1 MADLTFA
8 ELQRKMQIEK
18 QTKQGVK
25 YPFRT
30 AEDINNK
37 FKSLDSGWSVSF
49 PEDDIIQ
56 KGDKLYYK
64 AVAVAKRE
72 SDGTIEKA
80 IGWAREEDVPIFHT
94 QKGDVKQMQDPQWTD
109 AMSAGLNAIDEHERL
124 MRVDVVR
131 ATFEDKCMVA
141 GIEKSTFADKYDEYS
156 LKKYFKTGK
165 YELKKTTLDEMDG
178 LVLSEFDALEEYKA
192 NKQAIQEQA
201 QEYDLPAD
209 SYIRHLED
217 GKSLVDI
224 LKMMKTDRDAEIAR
238 KEQKEIQE
246 KAKAERLEEI
256 AQSAKKNAN
265 ANIKAYDAETG
276 EILEQGT
283 ITPEPQNNEREVA
296 KFEPSE
302 PLVKLVRLELHGG
315 LEQWEN
321 TQEYF
326 EDNFIGFETLED

>member
-94 QKGDVKQMQDPQWTD
+94 QKGDVKQMQDPQWTG
-109 AMSAGLNAIDEHERL
+109 AVGSYARKYALQGLFAIGGE
-124 MRVDVVR
+124 DV
-131 ATFEDKCMVA
+131 
-141 GIEKSTFADKYDEYS
+141 DEYP
-156 LKKYFKTGK
+156 
-165 YELKKTTLDEMDG
+165 
-178 LVLSEFDALEEYKA
+178 VEES
-192 NKQAIQEQA
+192 QEQGQNNQQQQQQGNQQA
-201 QEYDLPAD
+201 QGQNQVR
-209 SYIRHLED
+209 YID
-217 GKSLVDI
+217 NI
-224 LKMMKTDRDAEIAR
+224 QYQEII
-238 KEQKEIQE
+238 KNV
-246 KAKAERLEEI
+246 EEI
-256 AQSAKKNAN
+256 ATIKGAPLSKYQIDDFHKVPVDGY
-265 ANIKAYDAETG
+265 NIVMDYLTKQIQKAYEK
-276 EILEQGT
+276 QG
-283 ITPEPQNNEREVA
+283 V
-296 KFEPSE
+296 
-302 PLVKLVRLELHGG
+302 
-315 LEQWEN
+315 
-321 TQEYF
+321 
-326 EDNFIGFETLED
+326 

>member
-94 QKGDVKQMQDPQWTD
+94 QKGDVKQMQDPQWTG
-109 AMSAGLNAIDEHERL
+109 AVGSYARKYALQGLFAIGGE
-124 MRVDVVR
+124 DV
-131 ATFEDKCMVA
+131 
-141 GIEKSTFADKYDEYS
+141 DEYP
-156 LKKYFKTGK
+156 
-165 YELKKTTLDEMDG
+165 
-178 LVLSEFDALEEYKA
+178 VEES
-192 NKQAIQEQA
+192 QEQA
-201 QEYDLPAD
+201 QTNQQQKPNNQQAQEQNQVRYIDNIQYQEIIKNVEEFATIKGAPFDTVANFVLSKYQIDDFHKVPVDGYNILMEYLT
-209 SYIRHLED
+209 
-217 GKSLVDI
+217 K
-224 LKMMKTDRDAEIAR
+224 
-238 KEQKEIQE
+238 QIQ
-246 KAKAERLEEI
+246 
-256 AQSAKKNAN
+256 
-265 ANIKAYDAETG
+265 KAYEK
-276 EILEQGT
+276 QG
-283 ITPEPQNNEREVA
+283 V
-296 KFEPSE
+296 
-302 PLVKLVRLELHGG
+302 
-315 LEQWEN
+315 
-321 TQEYF
+321 
-326 EDNFIGFETLED
+326 

>member
-94 QKGDVKQMQDPQWTD
+94 QKGDVKQMQDPQWTG
-109 AMSAGLNAIDEHERL
+109 AVGSYARKYALQGLFAIGGE
-124 MRVDVVR
+124 DV
-131 ATFEDKCMVA
+131 
-141 GIEKSTFADKYDEYS
+141 DEYP
-156 LKKYFKTGK
+156 
-165 YELKKTTLDEMDG
+165 
-178 LVLSEFDALEEYKA
+178 VEEG
-192 NKQAIQEQA
+192 QEQGQNNQQQKPNNQQA
-201 QEYDLPAD
+201 QEQNQVR
-209 SYIRHLED
+209 YID
-217 GKSLVDI
+217 NI
-224 LKMMKTDRDAEIAR
+224 QYQEII
-238 KEQKEIQE
+238 KNV
-246 KAKAERLEEI
+246 EEI
-256 AQSAKKNAN
+256 ATIKGAPFDTVAN
-265 ANIKAYDAETG
+265 FVLRKYQIDDFHKVPVDGYNIVIDYLTKQIQKAYEK
-276 EILEQGT
+276 QG
-283 ITPEPQNNEREVA
+283 V
-296 KFEPSE
+296 
-302 PLVKLVRLELHGG
+302 
-315 LEQWEN
+315 
-321 TQEYF
+321 
-326 EDNFIGFETLED
+326 

>member
-94 QKGDVKQMQDPQWTD
+94 QKGDVKQMQDPQWTG
-109 AMSAGLNAIDEHERL
+109 AVGSYARKYALQGLFAIGGE
-124 MRVDVVR
+124 DV
-131 ATFEDKCMVA
+131 
-141 GIEKSTFADKYDEYS
+141 DEYP
-156 LKKYFKTGK
+156 
-165 YELKKTTLDEMDG
+165 
-178 LVLSEFDALEEYKA
+178 VEES
-192 NKQAIQEQA
+192 QEQGQNNQQQKPNNQQA
-201 QEYDLPAD
+201 QEQNQVR
-209 SYIRHLED
+209 YIDNIQYQEIIKNVEEFATIKGAPFDTVANFVLSKYQIDDFHQVPVD
-217 GKSLVDI
+217 GYNI
-224 LKMMKTDRDAEIAR
+224 LMEYLTK
-238 KEQKEIQE
+238 QIQ
-246 KAKAERLEEI
+246 
-256 AQSAKKNAN
+256 
-265 ANIKAYDAETG
+265 KAYEK
-276 EILEQGT
+276 QG
-283 ITPEPQNNEREVA
+283 V
-296 KFEPSE
+296 
-302 PLVKLVRLELHGG
+302 
-315 LEQWEN
+315 
-321 TQEYF
+321 
-326 EDNFIGFETLED
+326 

>member
-94 QKGDVKQMQDPQWTD
+94 QKGDVKQMQDPQWTG
-109 AMSAGLNAIDEHERL
+109 AVGSYARKYALQGLFAIGGE
-124 MRVDVVR
+124 DV
-131 ATFEDKCMVA
+131 
-141 GIEKSTFADKYDEYS
+141 DEYP
-156 LKKYFKTGK
+156 
-165 YELKKTTLDEMDG
+165 
-178 LVLSEFDALEEYKA
+178 VEES
-192 NKQAIQEQA
+192 QEQGQNNQQQKSNNQQA
-201 QEYDLPAD
+201 QEQNQVR
-209 SYIRHLED
+209 YIDNIQYQEIIKNVEEFATIKGAPFDTVANFVLSKYQIDDFHKVPVD
-217 GKSLVDI
+217 GYNIVMEYLTK
-224 LKMMKTDRDAEIAR
+224 
-238 KEQKEIQE
+238 QIQ
-246 KAKAERLEEI
+246 
-256 AQSAKKNAN
+256 
-265 ANIKAYDAETG
+265 KAYEK
-276 EILEQGT
+276 QG
-283 ITPEPQNNEREVA
+283 V
-296 KFEPSE
+296 
-302 PLVKLVRLELHGG
+302 
-315 LEQWEN
+315 
-321 TQEYF
+321 
-326 EDNFIGFETLED
+326 

>member
-1 MADLTFA
+1 MVKDVTNSLTEIKVDFQPA
-8 ELQRKMQIEK
+8 VINVDYDSVEK
-18 QTKQGVK
+18 QLAAIVAQYTNYEVTASTYKVD
-25 YPFRT
+25 YDERT
-30 AEDINNK
+30 RLNKLKEALETRRKEIKNNINNPYK
-37 FKSLDSGWSVSF
+37 EFEKWYKKTVEPLD
-49 PEDDIIQ
+49 
-56 KGDKLYYK
+56 
-64 AVAVAKRE
+64 
-72 SDGTIEKA
+72 
-80 IGWAREEDVPIFHT
+80 DVISNIT
-94 QKGDVKQMQDPQWTD
+94 
-109 AMSAGLNAIDEHERL
+109 AGLNAIDEHERL

-131 ATFEDKCMVA
+131 ATFEDICMVQ
-141 GIEKSTFADKYDEYS
+141 GLEKSTFADKYDEYS

-165 YELKKTTLDEMDG
+165 YELKKTTLDEMDA

-224 LKMMKTDRDAEIAR
+224 LKMMKSDRDAEIAR
-238 KEQKEIQE
+238 KEQKEAQE

-283 ITPEPQNNEREVA
+283 ITPEPQNNAREVA

-302 PLVKLVRLELHGG
+302 PLVKVVRLELHGG
-315 LEQWEN
+315 LEQWGN

-326 EDNFIGFETLED
+326 EDNFIGFEILED

>member
-94 QKGDVKQMQDPQWTD
+94 QKGDVKQMQDPQWTG
-109 AMSAGLNAIDEHERL
+109 AVGSYARKYALQGLFAIGGE
-124 MRVDVVR
+124 DV
-131 ATFEDKCMVA
+131 
-141 GIEKSTFADKYDEYS
+141 DEYP
-156 LKKYFKTGK
+156 
-165 YELKKTTLDEMDG
+165 
-178 LVLSEFDALEEYKA
+178 VEESQDQGQNNQQQKP
-192 NKQAIQEQA
+192 NNQQA
-201 QEYDLPAD
+201 QEQNQVR
-209 SYIRHLED
+209 YIDNIQYQEIIKNVEEFATIKGAPFDTVANFVLSKYQIDDFHKVPVD
-217 GKSLVDI
+217 GYNIVMEYLTK
-224 LKMMKTDRDAEIAR
+224 
-238 KEQKEIQE
+238 QIQ
-246 KAKAERLEEI
+246 
-256 AQSAKKNAN
+256 
-265 ANIKAYDAETG
+265 KAYEK
-276 EILEQGT
+276 QG
-283 ITPEPQNNEREVA
+283 V
-296 KFEPSE
+296 
-302 PLVKLVRLELHGG
+302 
-315 LEQWEN
+315 
-321 TQEYF
+321 
-326 EDNFIGFETLED
+326 